1 MGSPKFIKMV
11 FWLAVLAGAA
21 VFGVHWLQD
30 NPHAAD
36 LQKVQPGVYQPQ
48 PANQGGNKIVVVP

>member
-1 MGSPKFIKMV
+1 MGSPKFIKTLFFLV
-11 FWLAVLAGAA
+11 IVAGAA
-21 VFGVHWLQD
+21 YFGMQWLRA

-48 PANQGGNKIVVVP
+48 PANQPGNKIVVVP